1 MSSRL
6 NRDNLKGIWA
16 AAPLSWDANFELDEP
31 AFRENLQRLV
41 AAQPHGIY
49 TFGSTGELQAIDF
62 DEFCRIVDI
71 FIEQVGPSGIPTQ
84 VGCHAT
90 ATHQVIRMLKYAEQA
105 GADGGQVALPF
116 WMKLTEAEILRFWG
130 DVSRAVPDF
139 PLTCYNSS
147 RTKWSLSG
155 EQFADIVQ
163 VAPNFIGVKWPGELE
178 IDSFQQVIDGTPGL
192 AHFVG
197 EAYLMRGMKMG
208 APGSYSSWV
217 LWQPELTAKMFN
229 LAEAGNWEEAEK
241 IAGGMTEVT
250 RFAIAMCGELGLGMM
265 DPVIDKG
272 LMVATGMLVGH
283 QRTRPPYLGWPDD
296 GLEDMRRRLK
306 AKFPW
311 FIPDE

>member
-6 NRDNLKGIWA
+6 SRENLKGIWA
-16 AAPLSWDANFELDEP
+16 AAPLSWDESYELDEA
-31 AFRENLQRLV
+31 AFRENLQRLM
-41 AAQPHGIY
+41 AAEPHGIY
-49 TFGSTGELQAIDF
+49 TFGSTGEFHALGYH
-62 DEFCRIVDI
+62 EFCRIVDI
-71 FIEQVGPSGIPTQ
+71 FIEEVGPSDIPTQ

-90 ATHQVIRMLKYAEQA
+90 ATHQVIRMLKYAQDA

-116 WMKLTEAEILRFWG
+116 WMKLTEEEILKFWG
-130 DVSRAVPDF
+130 DVSSAVPDL

-163 VAPNFIGVKWPGELE
+163 AAPNLIGVKWAGEIE
-178 IDSFQQVIDGTPGL
+178 IDTFQEVIDLTPEL

-197 EAYLMRGMKMG
+197 EPHLMDGMKIG
-208 APGSYSSWV
+208 SPGSYSSWV
-217 LWQPELTAKMFN
+217 LWQPELTVKMFN
-229 LAEAGNWEEAEK
+229 LAEADEWEKAEE
-241 IAGGMTEVT
+241 IATGMTEVT
-250 RFAIAMCGELGLGMM
+250 QFAITMCGELGLGMM

-272 LMVATGMLVGH
+272 LMVVTGFLVGH

-296 GLEDMRRRLK
+296 GLDDMRRRLK

-311 FIPDE
+311 FIPD